1 MAEEMKTKSTE
12 AMTDGLIEARLLIK
26 LLEEARFKGY
36 EIDFEEGQYLFL
48 IAGVINKKLKYFQ
61 KKYNFRI
68 ENDDIVFLE
77 DLASYITFPVGQ
89 DEATEEEV
97 SADE

>member
-1 MAEEMKTKSTE
+1 MAEENKGTE
-12 AMTDGLIEARLLIK
+12 AMTDGLLEARLLTK

-48 IAGVINKKLKYFQ
+48 IAGVVNKKLKYFQ

-68 ENDDIVFLE
+68 ENSDLIFLE
-77 DLASYITFPVGQ
+77 DLASYISFPVGQ
-89 DEATEEEV
+89 EEATEKEV
-97 SADE
+97 